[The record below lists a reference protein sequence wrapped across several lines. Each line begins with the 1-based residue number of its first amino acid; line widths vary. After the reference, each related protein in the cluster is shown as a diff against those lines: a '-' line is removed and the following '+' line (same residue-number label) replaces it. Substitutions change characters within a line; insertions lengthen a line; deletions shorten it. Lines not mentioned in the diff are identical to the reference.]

1 MMNHI
6 LSTGLS
12 RIQCPSCWFVSSDL
26 NLMEITMPCP
36 SCGAS
41 GQTRV
46 GYPSLSALRLLDI
59 IQHFYSKASTEH
71 QDNLTRTSEK
81 ISERL
86 GRPISPRAAYACW
99 LRINRIYRQ
108 TRNYE
113 DALETIKRFFRCDR
127 QNAMDVL
134 QIYMTEGACQPE
146 QTVVPV
152 LAVTLVEILMSAL
165 LRDLKVKRQGMGYV
179 DAQRQVVNLRSFNK
193 RFTEFTSITG
203 ADLPKTIQN
212 LRSPFWD
219 KWVYVRR
226 KRNNFVHGNAYAIGW
241 ETCQR
246 AYDLVME
253 SIGLFAE
260 LNNRF
265 VV

>member
-6 LSTGLS
+6 LSTSLS
-12 RIQCPSCWFVSSDL
+12 RLQCPNCWFVSSDL
-26 NLMEITMPCP
+26 NLMKITMPCP

-41 GQTRV
+41 GQSRA

-59 IQHFYSKASTEH
+59 IQHFYSIASTEH

-81 ISERL
+81 MSELL
-86 GRPISPRAAYACW
+86 GRSISPSAAYACW

-108 TRNYE
+108 TRDNE
-113 DALETIKRFFRCDR
+113 DALETIKRFFRCDPL
-127 QNAMDVL
+127 NAMDVF
-134 QIYMTEGACQPE
+134 QIYLTERACQPE

-152 LAVTLVEILMSAL
+152 LTVTLVEILLSAL

-179 DAQRQVVNLRSFNK
+179 DAQRQVENLQSFDE
-193 RFTEFTSITG
+193 RFAEFTCITG
-203 ADLPKTIQN
+203 ADLPKTIQK
-212 LRSPFWD
+212 LKKPFWD

-226 KRNNFVHGNAYAIGW
+226 KRNHFVHGNAYAIGW

-265 VV
+265 VL